1 MKKIITLLVSFI
13 LVFSLFTACDTEET
27 VKPAESKIEITNETT
42 QSETVY
48 RTKTGK
54 KYHESDCIYLKN
66 SKIEITLSKAKS
78 KGLTPCS
85 VCRPPEI

>member
-1 MKKIITLLVSFI
+1 MKKIITFFLSFVLI
-13 LVFSLFTACDTEET
+13 FSLFTACDTEET
-27 VKPAESKIEITNETT
+27 IKPAENKIEITNETT

-54 KYHESDCIYLKN
+54 KYHKSDCIYLK
-66 SKIEITLSKAKS
+66 SKIEITLSEAKS